1 MARRDETWRA
11 GSGLGGGLGSGCD
24 GGAGAGAGRSGDEDE
39 GVFPPKGSTTDCSP
53 QWGQRTTVVPTRS
66 GFFDLIALEHRLH
79 GNWVTNVSRNWRRA
93 PATSPASAS
102 RRAGSG
108 SRQARQ
114 IASRS
119 LGTLGFRVH
128 GEAAPRSISSP
139 PNGVPASSPK
149 RIDPRPTRSAPTD
162 KAR

>member
-1 MARRDETWRA
+1 MRGVDGSSGRDGLTSGPAGGANVLSQPGSGPPVARWVAGGPAGRDELWRA
-11 GSGLGGGLGSGCD
+11 GSVLGGGLGSASD
-24 GGAGAGAGRSGDEDE
+24 GWAGAGPGRSGDEDE

-79 GNWVTNVSRNWRRA
+79 GNWVTNASRNWRRA

-119 LGTLGFRVH
+119 LGTL
-128 GEAAPRSISSP
+128 
-139 PNGVPASSPK
+139 
-149 RIDPRPTRSAPTD
+149 
-162 KAR
+162 